1 MNNFK
6 LEFLALSR
14 SIEMDIS
21 CNDDAPIVGDLLMAF
36 DYDADFKN
44 LNIKINALQHNTNEL
59 KRRINSVVERY
70 KNLNCKIQQLNTY
83 LQGLKKNEPFF
94 VLPGGEITTEQRN
107 SLTLYLHSIKEKK
120 DFTQMTKEVNNLF
133 GVLMDNYE
141 IFAFNENTRKKIG
154 EREKQKRVCRY
165 CDKQSPEVSF
175 KKVAHSISE
184 ALGNKTIITNDECD
198 TCNEKF
204 GQGIETDLI
213 NYLNFFRV
221 FFGVRGKSG
230 VPKLKGKN
238 FEITNNEVIEIIQ
251 RLSDKELKDSI
262 SNNFE
267 FRLETKQNVTK
278 QNIYKALVKY
288 AISVIDRRYIVNFK
302 KTIAWINGVETID
315 TLPKVALLTS
325 YDMFTEHPQ
334 LIVYLRKNEETKL
347 PYVVAE
353 FKFTCLTFVYIIPG
367 SSKDSTDFTNED
379 NYKYFW
385 NFFKHYN
392 SVHNWSFLK
401 LNDNVPRK
409 FVMNIDFNKK
419 K

>member
-1 MNNFK
+1 M
-6 LEFLALSR
+6 
-14 SIEMDIS
+14 
-21 CNDDAPIVGDLLMAF
+21 
-36 DYDADFKN
+36 
-44 LNIKINALQHNTNEL
+44 
-59 KRRINSVVERY
+59 
-70 KNLNCKIQQLNTY
+70 
-83 LQGLKKNEPFF
+83 
-94 VLPGGEITTEQRN
+94 
-107 SLTLYLHSIKEKK
+107 
-120 DFTQMTKEVNNLF
+120 
-133 GVLMDNYE
+133 
-141 IFAFNENTRKKIG
+141 
-154 EREKQKRVCRY
+154 
-165 CDKQSPEVSF
+165 SF

-238 FEITNNEVIEIIQ
+238 FEITNNEAIEIIQ

-315 TLPKVALLTS
+315 TLPKVAVLTS

-379 NYKYFW
+379 DYKYFW

-409 FVMNIDFNKK
+409 FVINIDFNKK